1 MSATSPT
8 STLQMCHDLVRF
20 NRLFPQCCPDC
31 YSSKWNCCEESES
44 CSRCQMKRKRITL
57 DLKKHYI
64 SEILPN
70 LSGKEGQERPWA

>member
-31 YSSKWNCCEESES
+31 YSSKWNCCEESDAAWAD
-44 CSRCQMKRKRITL
+44 CSTKPMSKMTEMTWKVSKRPL
-57 DLKKHYI
+57 LF
-64 SEILPN
+64 SLLF
-70 LSGKEGQERPWA
+70 LSRS